1 MLRWHA
7 VRVVLLL
14 SCYKGTIK
22 WAKYKRKSHFLFYF
36 RMPVPKRRSRRGT
49 IKWAKYKRKSHFLFY
64 FRMLVPK
71 RSSRRGTIKWAKYQV
86 SVVLLLTIIIKI
98 FKMIGLFNYYF
109 GCVFWLMNML
119 FFLSKAVWLVLWINS
134 LYMLLVVS
142 ERQIKAFF
150 GHVSLLV

>member
-14 SCYKGTIK
+14 SCYKGTIKWAKYKRKSHFLLYFRMLVPKRYSRKGTIK

-49 IKWAKYKRKSHFLFY
+49 IKWA
-64 FRMLVPK
+64 
-71 RSSRRGTIKWAKYQV
+71 INQV
-86 SVVLLLTIIIKI
+86 SVVLLLTIIIKV
-98 FKMIGLFNYYF
+98 FKMKGLFNYYF
-109 GCVFWLMNML
+109 GCFFVNEYA

-134 LYMLLVVS
+134 LYMLLGVS